1 MSAPQ
6 GRPLTHLVL
15 FTGVLLR
22 TMLAAVTPANLA
34 YDNHFEPIEILLR
47 EGRLPSARDCWQCYQ
62 PPLYYVISAAI
73 YRSAEGLY
81 RSLSGSSSDLRGA
94 QPAEQHAR
102 AAARKAVQ
110 FVSVVAGCATLYVC
124 LLIVRRACRPAPRTE
139 ALAVALPA
147 LLPQHVYMSAMVT
160 NDALTYLMASL
171 AIHAALRAH
180 AAGWPLGRSALAGAL
195 GGSCVL
201 SKTYG
206 LVTALLVVASPALAA
221 VIARVRA
228 VAAARSGA
236 RRADPPPRGAVHRTA
251 GRRDAPPPAAPPSVR
266 PAVLAAAAACTLV
279 GVWPAIRNLALY
291 GRAHVDNFEL
301 RRTGMH
307 TQPPGSVAAIDFLS
321 LRFVKLMEY
330 PWVHRAHVD
339 SFWTELYAR
348 FWFDYEGIMITLRQ
362 SPEWAEHSGRA
373 LRTWGGW
380 TPQAWDEILRW
391 THKDVPADLARAARL
406 GYLAG
411 LPLTLA
417 VLAGAGVAARRALGE
432 LPAALLVL
440 HLLGS
445 LFIPVFQTLRLPY
458 FAAMKAAFA
467 LGGLSSAA
475 ACLAFLLESLSGW
488 AAAPAGAA
496 APGRTRRG
504 AALAVETLLWL
515 GVLGVLGANLLYL
528 SAQYA
533 RVA

>member
-1 MSAPQ
+1 
-6 GRPLTHLVL
+6 
-15 FTGVLLR
+15 
-22 TMLAAVTPANLA
+22 
-34 YDNHFEPIEILLR
+34 
-47 EGRLPSARDCWQCYQ
+47 
-62 PPLYYVISAAI
+62 
-73 YRSAEGLY
+73 
-81 RSLSGSSSDLRGA
+81 
-94 QPAEQHAR
+94 
-102 AAARKAVQ
+102 
-110 FVSVVAGCATLYVC
+110 
-124 LLIVRRACRPAPRTE
+124 
-139 ALAVALPA
+139 
-147 LLPQHVYMSAMVT
+147 
-160 NDALTYLMASL
+160 
-171 AIHAALRAH
+171 
-180 AAGWPLGRSALAGAL
+180 
-195 GGSCVL
+195 
-201 SKTYG
+201 
-206 LVTALLVVASPALAA
+206 
-221 VIARVRA
+221 
-228 VAAARSGA
+228 
-236 RRADPPPRGAVHRTA
+236 
-251 GRRDAPPPAAPPSVR
+251 
-266 PAVLAAAAACTLV
+266 VLAAAAACTLV